1 MISARGFFPRAGRFW
16 ALDRELRNIESPA
29 AVPYGRESEGSL
41 KPGGLMNR
49 ILIATFFGVVA
60 GAICASG
67 AFYGHLLKFSVAS
80 LIWILLNRAVMG
92 FVIGASGLKIHW
104 AWNGI
109 GMGVVVGSIFSHF
122 LFMNLGSGII
132 PPVNALVNGL
142 FGLMIEFFTT
152 KVCKQPAFVP
162 ARKMESVL
170 AA

>member
-1 MISARGFFPRAGRFW
+1 M
-16 ALDRELRNIESPA
+16 
-29 AVPYGRESEGSL
+29 
-41 KPGGLMNR
+41 KR
-49 ILIATFFGVVA
+49 ILIATFFGLVA

-92 FVIGASGLKIHW
+92 FVIGASALKLHW

-109 GMGVVVGSIFSHF
+109 VMGVIVGSIFSYF
-122 LFMNLGSGII
+122 LFMNLGPGII
-132 PPVNALVNGL
+132 PPANGIVNGL

-152 KVCKQPAFVP
+152 KVFKQPAVTT
-162 ARKMESVL
+162 AHAQETRL